1 MIRSSSE
8 PSAVISAPACWK
20 YFQCVGKIT
29 RTNAD
34 RRRAVG
40 KGVPANFFAFYEI
53 DGDESKHN
61 LSLDD
66 YSCENDVIESGK
78 WVLLK

>member
-1 MIRSSSE
+1 MLEVLELGIAHQGFLCCS
-8 PSAVISAPACWK
+8 VIP
-20 YFQCVGKIT
+20 
-29 RTNAD
+29 NAD

-66 YSCENDVIESGK
+66 YGCENDVIESGK